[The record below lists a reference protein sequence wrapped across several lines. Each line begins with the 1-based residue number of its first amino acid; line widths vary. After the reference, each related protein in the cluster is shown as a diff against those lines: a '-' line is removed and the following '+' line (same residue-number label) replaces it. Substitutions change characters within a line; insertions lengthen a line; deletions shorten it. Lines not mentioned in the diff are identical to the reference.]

1 MKLLVKLLR
10 EGLGRLI
17 IAIDFITRPRKLKRG
32 AETQARINIE
42 LTKLSLYQFYACPFC
57 IKTRRALHRLNLPI
71 ELRDIKLGS
80 VHRDELIEQGGD
92 LQVPCLR
99 IEEGGKVEWMYESK
113 AIIAYLEQRFG
124 SEAIGQ
130 VNRATS

>member
-1 MKLLVKLLR
+1 MKLLLKIVR
-10 EGLGRLI
+10 EGLGRI
-17 IAIDFITRPRKLKRG
+17 IILIDFLTRPSPMKRSKP
-32 AETQARINIE
+32 EQ
-42 LTKLSLYQFYACPFC
+42 TKVMAQLANMALYQFYACPFC
-57 IKTRRALHRLNLPI
+57 IKTRRALRRLNLPLQTRNVN
-71 ELRDIKLGS
+71 EGS
-80 VHRDELIEQGGD
+80 PYRQELIEQGGD

-124 SEAIGQ
+124 PEALGQ

>member
-17 IAIDFITRPRKLKRG
+17 IAIDFITRPRKLKRD

-80 VHRDELIEQGGD
+80 AHRDDLEQGGGRIKA
-92 LQVPCLR
+92 PCLR
-99 IEEGGKVEWMYESK
+99 IKDADGDKWLYESGD
-113 AIIAYLEQRFG
+113 IISYLEQRF
-124 SEAIGQ
+124 A
-130 VNRATS
+130 